1 MKKKKLRKRWGKQKM
16 GVEGEEEE
24 EKKMVIEMVEK
35 MGDEGEEED
44 EKKTKGKK
52 KDGGKDG

>member
-1 MKKKKLRKRWGKQKM
+1 
-16 GVEGEEEE
+16 
-24 EKKMVIEMVEK
+24 MVIEMVEK

-44 EKKTKGKK
+44 EKKTFGRKK